1 MNIDISY
8 WRKKGR
14 NLYEYPDNYTPLKTY
29 GMLNKEPLNFIYR
42 YYLCVE
48 RTGDLMSYI
57 FYKNLEDTKT
67 SVGLNIYING
77 YAYTSLGELEALISP
92 MLEELARQTAP
103 ATAIIEAKILEL
115 CAELADTVRYRLK
128 PLAPLD
134 YSIGDNY
141 SRHFLWGD
149 KEEIDKIVRSTEMGM
164 TLVSFFHFYQHSAPD
179 PEPPIKLDTDTDTDL
194 EEKEENNLPEKEK
207 ENKPPKKNGRAE
219 RIIPVVI
226 MINITIV
233 FLLIIS
239 EMITQ

>member
-14 NLYEYPDNYTPLKTY
+14 NLYEYPDKYTPLKTY
-29 GMLNKEPLNFIYR
+29 GMLDKEPLNFIYR

-57 FYKNLEDTKT
+57 FYKNLEDTQT

-77 YAYTSLGELEALISP
+77 YAYTSLGELEALIAP

-103 ATAIIEAKILEL
+103 ATAIIEAKILDL
-115 CAELADTVRYRLK
+115 RTELADTVRYRLK

-141 SRHFLWGD
+141 SRHFHWGD

-164 TLVSFFHFYQHSAPD
+164 TLVSFFHSYQHSAPD
-179 PEPPIKLDTDTDTDL
+179 PEPPIKLDTDL
-194 EEKEENNLPEKEK
+194 EEEEENTLPQKEK
-207 ENKPPKKNGRAE
+207 ENTPPQREKV
-219 RIIPVVI
+219 PVG
-226 MINITIV
+226 
-233 FLLIIS
+233 LIIVVLALFIS
-239 EMITQ
+239 VIIGLISVLGK

>member
-29 GMLNKEPLNFIYR
+29 GMLGKEPLNRIYG
-42 YYLCVE
+42 YHLCVE

-57 FYKNLEDTKT
+57 FYENLEDTQT

-103 ATAIIEAKILEL
+103 ATAIIEAKMLEL
-115 CAELADTVRYRLK
+115 RTELADTVVYRVK
-128 PLAPLD
+128 PLEPV
-134 YSIGDNY
+134 NY
-141 SRHFLWGD
+141 AIDENYFQDFYW
-149 KEEIDKIVRSTEMGM
+149 KNEEVKRIVRSTETGM
-164 TLVSFFHFYQHSAPD
+164 THIRFFHSYQYSTPD
-179 PEPPIKLDTDTDTDL
+179 PEPPIKLDTDL
-194 EEKEENNLPEKEK
+194 EEKEENTLPQKEK
-207 ENKPPKKNGRAE
+207 ENKPPQKKGVSE

>member
-14 NLYEYPDNYTPLKTY
+14 NLYEYPDSYTPLKTY
-29 GMLNKEPLNFIYR
+29 GMLSKEPLNRIYG
-42 YYLCVE
+42 YHLCVE

-57 FYKNLEDTKT
+57 FYENLEDTQT

-77 YAYTSLGELEALISP
+77 YAYTSLGELKALISP

-103 ATAIIEAKILEL
+103 ATAIIEAKMLEL
-115 CAELADTVRYRLK
+115 RTELADTVRYRVK
-128 PLAPLD
+128 PLEPV
-134 YSIGDNY
+134 NY
-141 SRHFLWGD
+141 AIDENYFQDFYW
-149 KEEIDKIVRSTEMGM
+149 KNEEVKRIVRSTETGM
-164 TLVSFFHFYQHSAPD
+164 THIRFFHSYQYSTPD
-179 PEPPIKLDTDTDTDL
+179 PEPPIKLDTDL
-194 EEKEENNLPEKEK
+194 EEEEENTLPQKEK

>member
-14 NLYEYPDNYTPLKTY
+14 NLYEYPGSYMPLKTY
-29 GMLNKEPLNFIYR
+29 GMLRKEPLNRIYG
-42 YYLCVE
+42 YHLCVE
-48 RTGDLMSYI
+48 RTGDLMCYI
-57 FYKNLEDTKT
+57 FYENLEDTQT

-115 CAELADTVRYRLK
+115 RTELADTEVYRLK
-128 PLAPLD
+128 PLEPV
-134 YSIGDNY
+134 NY
-141 SRHFLWGD
+141 AIDENYFQNVFWE
-149 KEEIDKIVRSTEMGM
+149 KEKAERIVRSTETGM
-164 TLVSFFHFYQHSAPD
+164 THIRFFHFYQYSTPD
-179 PEPPIKLDTDTDTDL
+179 PEPPIKLDTDL
-194 EEKEENNLPEKEK
+194 EEKEENTLPQKEK
-207 ENKPPKKNGRAE
+207 ENKPPQKEGVSE
-219 RIIPVVI
+219 RIIPIVI
-226 MINITIV
+226 MILITIV

>member
-164 TLVSFFHFYQHSAPD
+164 THVSFFHSYQCSAPD
-179 PEPPIKLDTDTDTDL
+179 PEPPIKLDTDL
-194 EEKEENNLPEKEK
+194 EEKEENTLPQKEK
-207 ENKPPKKNGRAE
+207 ENKPPQKEGVSE
-219 RIIPVVI
+219 RIIPIVI
-226 MINITIV
+226 MILITIV

>member
-29 GMLNKEPLNFIYR
+29 GMLRKEPLNRIYG
-42 YYLCVE
+42 YHLCVE

-57 FYKNLEDTKT
+57 FYENLEDTQT

-92 MLEELARQTAP
+92 ILEELARQTAP
-103 ATAIIEAKILEL
+103 ATAIIETKMLEL
-115 CAELADTVRYRLK
+115 RTELADTVVYRAK
-128 PLAPLD
+128 PLEPV
-134 YSIGDNY
+134 NY
-141 SRHFLWGD
+141 AIDENDFQDFYW
-149 KEEIDKIVRSTEMGM
+149 KNEEVKRIVRSTETGM
-164 TLVSFFHFYQHSAPD
+164 THIRFFHSYQYSTPD
-179 PEPPIKLDTDTDTDL
+179 PEPPIKLNTDTDTDL

>member
-14 NLYEYPDNYTPLKTY
+14 NLYEYPDKYTPLKTY
-29 GMLNKEPLNFIYR
+29 GMLDKEPLNFIYR

-77 YAYTSLGELEALISP
+77 YAYTTLGRLEQLIAP
-92 MLEELARQTAP
+92 MLEELSRQTAP
-103 ATAIIEAKILEL
+103 ATSIIEAKILEL
-115 CAELADTVRYRLK
+115 RAELADTVRYRLK

-141 SRHFLWGD
+141 SRHFHWGD

-164 TLVSFFHFYQHSAPD
+164 TLVSFFHSYQHSAPD
-179 PEPPIKLDTDTDTDL
+179 PEPPLKLNLDTDL
-194 EEKEENNLPEKEK
+194 EEKEENILPQKEK
-207 ENKPPKKNGRAE
+207 ENTPPQREKV
-219 RIIPVVI
+219 PVG
-226 MINITIV
+226 
-233 FLLIIS
+233 LIIVVLALFIS
-239 EMITQ
+239 VIIGLITALGQ

>member
-14 NLYEYPDNYTPLKTY
+14 NLYEYPDKYTPLKTY
-29 GMLNKEPLNFIYR
+29 GMLDKEPLNFIYR
-42 YYLCVE
+42 YYLSVE

-57 FYKNLEDTKT
+57 FYKNLEDTRT

-103 ATAIIEAKILEL
+103 ATAIIEAKILEIRT
-115 CAELADTVRYRLK
+115 ELADTVRYRLK
-128 PLAPLD
+128 PLAPLN

-141 SRHFLWGD
+141 SRHFHWGD

-164 TLVSFFHFYQHSAPD
+164 THVSFFHSYQHSAPD
-179 PEPPIKLDTDTDTDL
+179 PEPPIKLDTDL
-194 EEKEENNLPEKEK
+194 EEKK
-207 ENKPPKKNGRAE
+207 ENTPTKNNWKSE
-219 RIIPVVI
+219 RITPVALL
-226 MINITIV
+226 ITIV
-233 FLLIIS
+233 FLIIIS
-239 EMITQ
+239 KMTTQ

>member
-8 WRKKGR
+8 WRKNGR
-14 NLYEYPDNYTPLKTY
+14 NLYEYPDKYTPLKTY
-29 GMLNKEPLNFIYR
+29 GMLDKEPLNFIYR

-92 MLEELARQTAP
+92 MLEELTRQTAP

-115 CAELADTVRYRLK
+115 RAELADTVRYRLK

-141 SRHFLWGD
+141 SRHFHWGD

-164 TLVSFFHFYQHSAPD
+164 TLVSFFHSYQHSAPD
-179 PEPPIKLDTDTDTDL
+179 PEPPLKLNLDTDL
-194 EEKEENNLPEKEK
+194 EEKEENILPQKEK
-207 ENKPPKKNGRAE
+207 ENTPPQREKV
-219 RIIPVVI
+219 PVG
-226 MINITIV
+226 
-233 FLLIIS
+233 LIIVVLALFIS
-239 EMITQ
+239 VIIGLITALGQ